1 MGKEAQDARN
11 FDVPV
16 EEHELEDRYEK
27 YKRIL
32 AGLTIMS
39 DIFMR
44 NVLKKRECTEYI
56 LRIIMDREDLEVKEQ
71 ILQKDYKNLQGRSA
85 ILDSVVCD
93 MEENRYNVEIQQEN
107 EGVP

>member
-11 FDVPV
+11 FNAPV
-16 EEHELEDRYEK
+16 EEHELKERYEK

-44 NVLKKRECTEYI
+44 NVLKSRRVQNISC
-56 LRIIMDREDLEVKEQ
+56 R
-71 ILQKDYKNLQGRSA
+71 
-85 ILDSVVCD
+85 
-93 MEENRYNVEIQQEN
+93 
-107 EGVP
+107 

>member
-32 AGLTIMS
+32 AGLTM
-39 DIFMR
+39 
-44 NVLKKRECTEYI
+44 VLLNNLVTKR
-56 LRIIMDREDLEVKEQ
+56 REAL
-71 ILQKDYKNLQGRSA
+71 
-85 ILDSVVCD
+85 
-93 MEENRYNVEIQQEN
+93 
-107 EGVP
+107 

>member
-32 AGLTIMS
+32 AELT
-39 DIFMR
+39 
-44 NVLKKRECTEYI
+44 VLLNNLVTKR
-56 LRIIMDREDLEVKEQ
+56 REAL
-71 ILQKDYKNLQGRSA
+71 
-85 ILDSVVCD
+85 
-93 MEENRYNVEIQQEN
+93 
-107 EGVP
+107 